1 MDTDN
6 FILYIKVDDIYAKI
20 LQEMIKDFAGDV
32 EKGFD
37 T

>member
-6 FILYIKVDDIYAKI
+6 FILYIKVEDIY
-20 LQEMIKDFAGDV
+20 KDFAGDV